1 MNLNEIAHDM
11 HETARKREEHGGI
24 KADSKSLFK
33 HMATEV
39 IEAEEAFFF
48 YLSIDDLFDNE
59 IPKEAGD
66 IKRDHRQA
74 LAGELADVIACAL
87 IIAANENIDIENALE
102 SCLYKNQLRAMRQGD
117 KL

>member
-11 HETARKREEHGGI
+11 REAARKREENGGI

-48 YLSIDDLFDNE
+48 FDNE
-59 IPKEAGD
+59 IPKEEGD
-66 IKRDHRQA
+66 IWLPIDDMKMDHRQA
-74 LAGELADVIACAL
+74 LAGELSDVIACAL
-87 IIAANENIDIENALE
+87 IIAANENIDIENALK
-102 SCLYKNQLRAMRQGD
+102 SCLYKNKRRAMRQGD